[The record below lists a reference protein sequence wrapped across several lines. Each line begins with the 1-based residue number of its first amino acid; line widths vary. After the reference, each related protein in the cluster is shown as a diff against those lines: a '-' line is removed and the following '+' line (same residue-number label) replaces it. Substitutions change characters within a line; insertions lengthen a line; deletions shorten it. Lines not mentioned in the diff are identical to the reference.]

1 MNADVRT
8 LASSWL
14 AKADSFYLPTPAEA
28 QACLRVA
35 LAGRDF
41 VGARLR
47 QAGLDHPAR

>member
-1 MNADVRT
+1 MNADVLA
-8 LASSWL
+8 LASNWL
-14 AKADSFYLPTPAEA
+14 AKADNFCLPTSDEA

-47 QAGLDHPAR
+47 AR